1 MNFHNDRWQYFYIL
15 IFFHPFNFC
24 LCIRRQCLIICRLIF
39 WFLFTLIASRQNKG
53 RGNSI
58 SSLYCLSPFCSCAVG
73 NPCAWRQICS
83 MASELGA
90 GDDGG
95 CTELAKPLYLQ
106 YLERALRLDHF
117 LRQTSAIFNR
127 NISRYGIPSSQCNV
141 LPQFWFPLFL

>member
-1 MNFHNDRWQYFYIL
+1 MTVFLYFD
-15 IFFHPFNFC
+15 FFHPFNFC

-95 CTELAKPLYLQ
+95 YTELAKPTLPSIPG
-106 YLERALRLDHF
+106 EGPRLDHF

>member
-1 MNFHNDRWQYFYIL
+1 MIDDSISIFW
-15 IFFHPFNFC
+15 FFHPFNFC

-73 NPCAWRQICS
+73 NPCALKTDLFYGLGVGCRGRWRLHWAGKAPLPSIPG
-83 MASELGA
+83 EGA
-90 GDDGG
+90 
-95 CTELAKPLYLQ
+95 
-106 YLERALRLDHF
+106 LDWTISCVG
-117 LRQTSAIFNR
+117 LSAIFNR